1 MERQAEDRRIE
12 RDGLLVISG
21 ADHDLHDSS
30 CGGKRQRDSFVEWM
44 HCPVV
49 GAGRSIRLS
58 RKAAAS
64 QNPPADRGKNTGAI
78 LILLVDQL
86 STDSA

>member
-1 MERQAEDRRIE
+1 
-12 RDGLLVISG
+12 
-21 ADHDLHDSS
+21 
-30 CGGKRQRDSFVEWM
+30 M

-78 LILLVDQL
+78 LILLIDQL